1 MPVKSVSTGSGLS
14 AREESENRVIHLSD
28 GSRIPVM
35 SSIQHNNNSDHQ
47 TTNVNAPQ
55 HPQTHSHKTLQYGS
69 QGESVHLLQKILNMA
84 ILPSPHLRED
94 GIFGSCTELAVIHFQ
109 AAHNLVVD
117 GIVGPNTW
125 AAMEPFHSFV
135 MLTSWMNGGGGPGQA
150 TAPKPHHKPAPKPV
164 PPVTGGHGNP
174 LIIRRNG
181 KTVPHFRQWEY
192 GSDMGTSGCAVT
204 SMAMVMAY
212 YGRDVKPGQLRGYL
226 GSCFMDWNRACQCG
240 GGNHSP
246 VLTTQWDI
254 DKPGYQVSSRRP
266 KIMARLAK
274 GLPTI
279 AWVDYKGARGEGN
292 GDHFVVVVGV
302 APDGSLIMNDPAAQS
317 SGASHWQDR
326 NNRIETC
333 SKKYKIVGLCS
344 IDAV

>member
-1 MPVKSVSTGSGLS
+1 MPVKSVSTGRRLS
-14 AREESENRVIHLSD
+14 AKEESENRVIHLFG
-28 GSRIPVM
+28 GSRIPIM
-35 SSIQHNNNSDHQ
+35 SS
-47 TTNVNAPQ
+47 TNVNLPQ
-55 HPQTHSHKTLQYGS
+55 HPNTHSHPTLQYGS
-69 QGESVHLLQKILNMA
+69 QGESVHLLQKILNMG
-84 ILPSPHLRED
+84 ILPSPHLRDD

-109 AAHNLVVD
+109 AAHNLATD
-117 GIVGPNTW
+117 GIAGPHTW

-135 MLTSWMNGGGGPGQA
+135 MLTSWMNVGGGLGQA
-150 TAPKPHHKPAPKPV
+150 TASQPHHMQPHDKPAPKPV

-226 GSCFMDWNRACQCG
+226 GSCFVDWNRACECG

-246 VLTTQWDI
+246 VLTTHWDV
-254 DKPGYQVSSRRP
+254 DKPGYQVSSRRHN
-266 KIMARLAK
+266 IMARLAK

-317 SGASHWQDR
+317 GGALHWQDR

-344 IDAV
+344 INAV